1 MLKINGKECGQYIGC
16 SVAEMLEKEQYIL
29 TRVAVEKNG
38 EILPKAQYDEAILR
52 DGDTVEVVCFMG
64 GG

>member
-38 EILPKAQYDEAILR
+38 EILPKAQ
-52 DGDTVEVVCFMG
+52 
-64 GG
+64 